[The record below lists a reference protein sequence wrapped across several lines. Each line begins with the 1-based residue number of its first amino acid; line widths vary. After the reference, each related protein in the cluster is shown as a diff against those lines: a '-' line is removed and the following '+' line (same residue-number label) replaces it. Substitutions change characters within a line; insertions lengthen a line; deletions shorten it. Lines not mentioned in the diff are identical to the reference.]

1 MSSLCFSDKLRIPMC
16 SVLYIG
22 VIILMQLP
30 SDIHVVVTIRY
41 LVNIKLLTETNFD
54 TTVKPV
60 FKGHCDEGTPC
71 DQGTLSQNGVL
82 SSPC

>member
-1 MSSLCFSDKLRIPMC
+1 MFSML
-16 SVLYIG
+16 G
-22 VIILMQLP
+22 VN
-30 SDIHVVVTIRY
+30 R
-41 LVNIKLLTETNFD
+41 
-54 TTVKPV
+54 TVKL